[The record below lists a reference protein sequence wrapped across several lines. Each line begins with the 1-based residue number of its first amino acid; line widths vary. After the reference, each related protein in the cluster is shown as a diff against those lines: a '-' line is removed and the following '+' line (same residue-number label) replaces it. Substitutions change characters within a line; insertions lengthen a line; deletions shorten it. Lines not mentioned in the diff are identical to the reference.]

1 MQRIQACLYC
11 ISFLIDYTL
20 WVKEKPIVGYVYAD
34 QDYAYFDRDGMV
46 VKKDPEYIED
56 DSLAPGEE
64 EYDSYGKE
72 GCRVVTDIVTYKD
85 GEEISREFLHNSI
98 YRAQAPV
105 IRRNSG

>member
-1 MQRIQACLYC
+1 MKKYSLP
-11 ISFLIDYTL
+11 SFS
-20 WVKEKPIVGYVYAD
+20 P
-34 QDYAYFDRDGMV
+34 
-46 VKKDPEYIED
+46 
-56 DSLAPGEE
+56 SL
-64 EYDSYGKE
+64 